1 MDSDSQKIIEAIERF
16 RAGSAEAF
24 NDIYEGCYR
33 LVYTTCFGILKNEE
47 DARDVAQDVFVRI
60 YEKIDT
66 LNNPVAYGK
75 WMKQIASNMS
85 MDHIRR
91 GSHTCSI
98 EDDADLDLM
107 APDWEQFDSLPDSFI
122 EEEEKREI
130 IDKVLRESLSEV
142 QYQTIFM
149 YYFSEMPLA
158 SIAESMECPEG
169 TVKTRLM
176 HAKEKFRKSL
186 EKYVDDNK
194 LVLAA
199 TPFLTRFFNASSPR
213 VNIPDIASLGI
224 PGLAAPSGAGAGT
237 AAGAAAGSGTG
248 TAAGVA
254 AKAGFLSTIAGKI
267 AVGAI
272 ALTLIGT
279 ATVIAVN
286 LAKKD
291 KPEETGA
298 TVTTA
303 SDTSG
308 SGADASGSGTDGA
321 GGTDPVQ
328 PVDLNIG
335 DEITFGNYSGKDIEW
350 IVLDENDS
358 GVLLLSKNVIDT
370 KPYNESD
377 VEITWENCTLRG
389 WINNDFYYAAFSP
402 EEQSRIIETNV
413 VNSDNADTRA
423 RGGSDTNDRVF
434 ILSMDEANKYLGSDE
449 ARRAQPCDYLPQDG
463 SFIFDGYIF
472 WWLRTPGNNNKYA
485 AQVGSEGGISGY
497 GDWVTFPN
505 VGVRPAIWVSKT
517 GTGTGSLDPELSV
530 KTGDYVLYGN
540 YEQDGDLGNG
550 SEPIEWRIFDVQ
562 DGKALLLSRYA
573 LDSMPYNETPGVFKW
588 ENCSLRSWLNTE
600 FYTKAFSSDEQE
612 KIELTYVVN
621 ADNPDG
627 GIDGGNDTT
636 DKVFLLS
643 LDECIKYF
651 NMSNDGYHYS
661 GDSENLF
668 CLPTQYALSQGVRLH
683 SSTCCCWWLRSPG
696 DGAKS
701 ALFVNVYEIPDSGE
715 HVHLGGNG
723 VRPAMWVD
731 AKDLKPIDQVMG
743 VRVYDSPVSTTVSSD
758 GSEYDFKIP
767 MVKIEGV
774 NTDEANKTIEK
785 EIGKYLG
792 DKYGHELMSR
802 YVYFMN
808 DKIVSII
815 VYNEYTWFDDDWKTT
830 VFNIDLKTGR
840 LIGDG
845 EVVKLCGLTDKTFFA
860 NVKTIYKKY
869 NDEGIAENSNYSGA
883 KKHYEQNLKR
893 ISYRYIDPYIGPDG
907 HLCFAGQVNYIGG
920 GGGAPVMFDMVT
932 MTWHF

>member
-1 MDSDSQKIIEAIERF
+1 MDNDSQKIIEAIERY
-16 RAGSAEAF
+16 RKGSVEAF
-24 NDIYEGCYR
+24 GDIYEGCYK
-33 LVYTTCFGILKNEE
+33 LVYTTCYGILKNEE

-66 LNNPVAYGK
+66 LKNPTAYGK
-75 WMKQIASNMS
+75 WMKLVASNMS
-85 MDHIRR
+85 LDFIRR
-91 GSHTCSI
+91 NSHTYNA
-98 EDDADLDLM
+98 EEDADLDLM
-107 APDWEQFDSLPDSFI
+107 ASDWEMFDSLPDSFI

-130 IDKVLRESLSEV
+130 INKVLRDSLSEV

-149 YYFSEMPLA
+149 YYFSEMPLS

-248 TAAGVA
+248 TAAGAA

-279 ATVIAVN
+279 AAVIAVN

-298 TVTTA
+298 AVTTA
-303 SDTSG
+303 SDASG
-308 SGADASGSGTDGA
+308 SGADASASGTDGT
-321 GGTDPVQ
+321 GGADPVQ

-485 AQVGSEGGISGY
+485 AQVGSDGYISGY

-505 VGVRPAIWVSKT
+505 VGVRPAIWISDYPVNN
-517 GTGTGSLDPELSV
+517 GTTETSVTETVTDPRVHVE
-530 KTGDYVLYGN
+530 DAR
-540 YEQDGDLGNG
+540 YETIRNEFDTEMVNRY
-550 SEPIEWRIFDVQ
+550 PRI
-562 DGKALLLSRYA
+562 
-573 LDSMPYNETPGVFKW
+573 
-588 ENCSLRSWLNTE
+588 
-600 FYTKAFSSDEQE
+600 
-612 KIELTYVVN
+612 I
-621 ADNPDG
+621 
-627 GIDGGNDTT
+627 IDGVDT
-636 DKVFLLS
+636 
-643 LDECIKYF
+643 
-651 NMSNDGYHYS
+651 
-661 GDSENLF
+661 SE
-668 CLPTQYALSQGVRLH
+668 
-683 SSTCCCWWLRSPG
+683 
-696 DGAKS
+696 
-701 ALFVNVYEIPDSGE
+701 VNRKME
-715 HVHLGGNG
+715 
-723 VRPAMWVD
+723 
-731 AKDLKPIDQVMG
+731 KDLK
-743 VRVYDSPVSTTVSSD
+743 RVWKYDSATNTYKGQVINYMECVTD
-758 GSEYDFKIP
+758 YEYNIH
-767 MVKIEGV
+767 
-774 NTDEANKTIEK
+774 
-785 EIGKYLG
+785 G
-792 DKYGHELMSR
+792 D
-802 YVYFMN
+802 
-808 DKIVSII
+808 IVSII
-815 VYNEYTWFDDDWKTT
+815 ARLSDVDTDYSEYKIYT
-830 VFNIDLKTGR
+830 VSIITGK
-840 LIGDG
+840 
-845 EVVKLCGLTDKTFFA
+845 EVSGSDIVSLYGMSDKEFFEIVKK
-860 NVKTIYKKY
+860 IYKDFGGGGDY
-869 NDEGIAENSNYSGA
+869 ASDAEA
-883 KKHYEQNLKR
+883 KKCIKMNLKR
-893 ISYRYIDPYIGPDG
+893 VSYKYIKPFFAKDG
-907 HLCFAGQVNYIGG
+907 HLCFAGYVSFAGAWGEGYIL
-920 GGGAPVMFDMVT
+920 FDAT
-932 MTWHF
+932 TAGSFYGDD